1 MNINE
6 PGNSRSL
13 AILIQEVIAE
23 DRRKFIQGAE
33 NAESIEAFISTLNN
47 YRTIYE

>member
-6 PGNSRSL
+6 PGNSRML
-13 AILIQEVIAE
+13 AILIQPVIAE
-23 DRRKFIQGAE
+23 DRRKFIRAAE
-33 NAESIEAFISTLNN
+33 DAESMDEFMLTLND

>member
-6 PGNSRSL
+6 PGNSRAL
-13 AILIQEVIAE
+13 AILIQPVIAE
-23 DRRKFIQGAE
+23 DRSKFIRDAE
-33 NAESIEAFISTLNN
+33 KAKDLDSFIKTLNN

>member
-6 PGNSRSL
+6 PANSRML
-13 AILIQEVIAE
+13 AILIQPVVAE

-33 NAESIEAFISTLNN
+33 EASDMDAFIESLDQ
-47 YRTIYE
+47 YRTK